1 MATKDA
7 LFKSLKETIIS
18 DGKGL
23 SANMVVAVLR
33 RIEGELTAI
42 AMDTTDAG
50 MAVEN
55 YAVDYHGKVYEKTP
69 VTATVIVCETEEK
82 QRAMSQ
88 ERTQTV
94 EKAVCGANE
103 YQRQRA
109 ELYDQITE
117 LLSNSSMPWFQ
128 ARSVLMQIDRDISIA
143 EGKMSAKE
151 MVAFL
156 RSARRCDSEK

>member
-1 MATKDA
+1 MKEFKKPPAAT
-7 LFKSLKETIIS
+7 
-18 DGKGL
+18 DG
-23 SANMVVAVLR
+23 
-33 RIEGELTAI
+33 
-42 AMDTTDAG
+42 D
-50 MAVEN
+50 
-55 YAVDYHGKVYEKTP
+55 
-69 VTATVIVCETEEK
+69 VIVCETDEK

-88 ERTQTV
+88 GRTQTV